1 MTFTAAVSQHPVSE
15 EAAAEVV
22 GHTLEHLRGNP
33 DLAVLFC
40 SRDHARAF
48 GDIAAIVRSVI
59 EPRRLIGSVA
69 SGAIAGRREIE
80 QGPVV
85 SLWTG
90 QVGGVPQ
97 PVRLSSVRTA
107 SGTAI
112 QGLPALPALPESAEH
127 TDDEAGREQ
136 TLLLLCDPLSLPV
149 ADVLDV
155 LAARKL
161 PLRTVGGLASAGSA
175 PGGNLLALD
184 DEIFVDGA
192 VGTILPS
199 TSTVSIASFVS
210 QGCRPIGPPMIVT
223 RVLDDQLIELA
234 GQPALARLQQV
245 ARQADAEDR
254 TLLAK
259 GVHLG
264 IAADEHRDAFERGD
278 FLVRN
283 IVGADREHGS
293 LTVGSS
299 LEVGTTVQFHVQD
312 SASADQDLRGLL
324 AKHDAA
330 DAALVFTC
338 NGRGR
343 RLFGAEDHDA
353 ELVAEVAGGLAVG
366 MFCAGEIGPVGDRSF
381 LHAFSA
387 SVVLFRER
395 R

>member
-1 MTFTAAVSQHPVSE
+1 MTFTAAASQHPVPE
-15 EAAAEVV
+15 EATAEVV
-22 GHTLEHLRGNP
+22 GQTLEHLSGSP

-40 SRDHARAF
+40 SRDHAGAF
-48 GDIAAIVRSVI
+48 ADIAGMVRSVI
-59 EPRRLIGSVA
+59 EPRRLIGSLA
-69 SGAIAGRREIE
+69 SGAIGGRREIE

-97 PVRLSSVRTA
+97 PVRLTSVRTG

-112 QGLPALPALPESAEH
+112 QGLSALPEPAEQ
-127 TDDEAGREQ
+127 TGDEAARATGDQ
-136 TLLLLCDPLSLPV
+136 VLLLLCDPLSLPV

-155 LAARKL
+155 LATRKP
-161 PLRTVGGLASAGSA
+161 PLRTIGGVASAGLA
-175 PGGNLLALD
+175 PGANLLALD
-184 DEIFVDGA
+184 DEVFTSGA
-192 VGTILPS
+192 VGTVLPA
-199 TSTVSIASFVS
+199 TSTVSIAAFVS

-223 RVLDDQLIELA
+223 RASGDQVTELA

-283 IVGADREHGS
+283 IVGADREHGN
-293 LTVGSS
+293 LIVGSS
-299 LEVGTTVQFHVQD
+299 VEVGTTVQFHVQD
-312 SASADQDLRGLL
+312 SASADEDLRGLL
-324 AKHDAA
+324 AKHGAA

-353 ELVAEVAGGLAVG
+353 ELVAEVADGLVAG

-381 LHAFSA
+381 LHAFTA